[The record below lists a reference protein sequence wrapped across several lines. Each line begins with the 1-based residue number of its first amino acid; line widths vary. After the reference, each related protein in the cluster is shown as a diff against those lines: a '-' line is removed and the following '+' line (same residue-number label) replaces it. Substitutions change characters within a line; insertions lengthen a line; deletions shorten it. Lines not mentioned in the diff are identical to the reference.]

1 MVRER
6 FTPDRTCVTMGEM
19 GKSNAGEEIAMEQ
32 IVIVAAGRTPI
43 GTFGGALKD
52 VSARKLAETVIRG
65 VIAKSSVDP
74 SLIDEVILG
83 NCIQRT
89 DEANIARV
97 AALDAGLGNRVTGFT
112 VQRQCASG
120 MQAIV
125 SGAAQ
130 ILLGDCEVVIAGGV
144 ESMSNAPYVLK
155 NARWG
160 KRLTH
165 GEMTDAMWELLT
177 DPHFGI
183 LMGETA
189 ERLAERY
196 SISRAEQDEIALRS
210 QQNAV
215 RAIDSG
221 LFREEIIPVA
231 VTKRG
236 AVTMVETDEHPRRD
250 VTLEGLSKLK
260 PSFRENGTVT
270 AGNSSG
276 LNDGASAVVLMKES
290 RARELGIAPLGRIVS
305 YAWAGVEPDLMGYG
319 PVPAVKKALAKA
331 GLTLADIDLIEVNE
345 AFAAQY
351 LAVEKLLELPREI
364 TNVNGSGISLGHP
377 VGSTGCRIVVTLLHE
392 MKRRQVKRGLAT
404 LCVGG
409 GMGMAMVVERD

>member
-1 MVRER
+1 
-6 FTPDRTCVTMGEM
+6 
-19 GKSNAGEEIAMEQ
+19 MEQ
-32 IVIVAAGRTPI
+32 VVIAAAGRTPI
-43 GTFGGALKD
+43 GTFGGVLKD
-52 VSARKLAETVIRG
+52 VSARRLAETVIRG
-65 VIAKSSVDP
+65 VMARSGLEA

-89 DEANIARV
+89 DEPNIARV
-97 AALDAGLGNRVTGFT
+97 AALDAGLGKEVTGYT
-112 VQRQCASG
+112 IQRQCASG

-125 SGAAQ
+125 SGASQ
-130 ILLGDCEVVIAGGV
+130 ILLGDSEIVLAGGV

-177 DPHFGI
+177 DPHHQI

-189 ERLAERY
+189 ERLVDRY
-196 SISRAEQDEIALRS
+196 GITREESDEISLRS
-210 QQNAV
+210 QQNAI

-221 LFREEIIPVA
+221 LFGEEIIGVPVKKRTEEII
-231 VTKRG
+231 VT
-236 AVTMVETDEHPRRD
+236 EDEFPRRG
-250 VTLEGLSKLK
+250 VTLESLAKLR
-260 PSFRENGTVT
+260 PSFRDNGTVT
-270 AGNSSG
+270 PGNSSG
-276 LNDGASAVVLMKES
+276 LNDGASAAVLMKEGK
-290 RARELGIAPLGRIVS
+290 ARELGIEPLGRIVS
-305 YAWAGVEPDLMGYG
+305 WAVAGVEPDLMGYG
-319 PVPAVKKALAKA
+319 PVPAVKRALEKA
-331 GLTLADIDLIEVNE
+331 GLTLADIELIEVNE

-364 TNVNGSGISLGHP
+364 TNVNGSGIALGHP

-392 MKRRQVKRGLAT
+392 MKRRQLKRGLAA

-409 GMGMAMVVERD
+409 GMGMAMVVERP

>member
-1 MVRER
+1 MEKV
-6 FTPDRTCVTMGEM
+6 V
-19 GKSNAGEEIAMEQ
+19 IA
-32 IVIVAAGRTPI
+32 AAGRTPI
-43 GTFGGALKD
+43 GSFGGVLRD

-65 VIAKSSVDP
+65 VLEKSGMDG
-74 SLIDEVILG
+74 SLVDEVILG
-83 NCIQRT
+83 NCIQRS

-97 AALDAGLGNRVTGFT
+97 AALDAGLGKEVTGFT

-120 MQAIV
+120 MQAIA
-125 SGAAQ
+125 SAASE
-130 ILLGDCEVVIAGGV
+130 ILLGDSQIVIAGGV

-177 DPHFGI
+177 DPHHQI

-189 ERLAERY
+189 ERLVDRY
-196 SISRAEQDEIALRS
+196 SISREEQDEIALRS
-210 QQNAV
+210 QQNAI
-215 RAIDSG
+215 RAIDNG
-221 LFREEIIPVA
+221 LFAEEIIGVPVK
-231 VTKRG
+231 KRG
-236 AVTMVETDEHPRRD
+236 EEALVTTDEFPRRD
-250 VTLEGLSKLK
+250 VTLEGLAKLK
-260 PSFRENGTVT
+260 PGFRTNGTVT
-270 AGNSSG
+270 AGNASG
-276 LNDGASAVVLMKES
+276 LNDGASAAILMKEGK
-290 RARELGIAPLGRIVS
+290 ARELGIQPLGKIVS
-305 YAWAGVEPDLMGYG
+305 WAWAGVEPDLMGYG

-331 GLTLADIDLIEVNE
+331 GLSLSDIELIEVNE

-377 VGSTGCRIVVTLLHE
+377 VGSTGCRIVITLLHE
-392 MKRRQVKRGLAT
+392 MRRRQLKRGLAC

>member
-1 MVRER
+1 
-6 FTPDRTCVTMGEM
+6 
-19 GKSNAGEEIAMEQ
+19 MEQ
-32 IVIVAAGRTPI
+32 VVIAAAGRTPI
-43 GTFGGALKD
+43 GTFGGVLRD

-65 VIAKSSVDP
+65 VMDRSGLEASQIN
-74 SLIDEVILG
+74 EVILG

-89 DEANIARV
+89 DEPNIARV
-97 AALDAGLGNRVTGFT
+97 AALDAGLGKEVTGFT
-112 VQRQCASG
+112 IQRQCASG

-125 SGAAQ
+125 SGASQ
-130 ILLGDCEVVIAGGV
+130 ILLGDSEIVLAGGV

-177 DPHFGI
+177 DPHHQI

-189 ERLAERY
+189 ERLVDRY
-196 SISRAEQDEIALRS
+196 GITREESDEIALLS
-210 QQNAV
+210 QQNAI

-221 LFREEIIPVA
+221 LFAEEIIGVSIKKRTEEIM
-231 VTKRG
+231 VT
-236 AVTMVETDEHPRRD
+236 EDEFPRRG
-250 VTLEGLSKLK
+250 VTLESLAKLR
-260 PSFRENGTVT
+260 PSFRDNGTVT
-270 AGNSSG
+270 PGNASG
-276 LNDGASAVVLMKES
+276 LNDGASAAVLMKEGK
-290 RARELGIAPLGRIVS
+290 ARELGIEPLGKIVS
-305 YAWAGVEPDLMGYG
+305 WAVAGVEPDLMGYG
-319 PVPAVKKALAKA
+319 PVPAVKRALAKA
-331 GLTLADIDLIEVNE
+331 GLTLADIELIEVNE

-364 TNVNGSGISLGHP
+364 TNVNGSGIALGHP

-392 MKRRQVKRGLAT
+392 MKRRQLKRGLAA

-409 GMGMAMVVERD
+409 GMGMAMVVERT

>member
-1 MVRER
+1 
-6 FTPDRTCVTMGEM
+6 
-19 GKSNAGEEIAMEQ
+19 MEQ

-125 SGAAQ
+125 SGTAQ

-290 RARELGIAPLGRIVS
+290 RARELGVAPLGRIVS

>member
-1 MVRER
+1 MEHV
-6 FTPDRTCVTMGEM
+6 V
-19 GKSNAGEEIAMEQ
+19 IA
-32 IVIVAAGRTPI
+32 AAGRTPI
-43 GTFGGALKD
+43 GTFGGVLKD

-65 VIAKSSVDP
+65 VIERAGLEAAQV
-74 SLIDEVILG
+74 DEVILG
-83 NCIQRT
+83 NCIQRS

-97 AALDAGLGNRVTGFT
+97 AALDAGLGKEVTGFT

-120 MQAIV
+120 MQALA
-125 SGAAQ
+125 SAASE
-130 ILLGDCEVVIAGGV
+130 ILLGDSEIVIAGGV

-177 DPHFGI
+177 DPHHHI

-189 ERLAERY
+189 ERLVDRY
-196 SISRAEQDEIALRS
+196 GITREEQDEIALRS
-210 QQNAV
+210 QQNAI

-221 LFREEIIPVA
+221 TFAEETIAVPVK
-231 VTKRG
+231 KRG
-236 AVTMVETDEHPRRD
+236 ETSLITTDEHPRRD
-250 VTLEGLSKLK
+250 VTAEGLAKLK
-260 PSFRENGTVT
+260 PGFRENGSVT
-270 AGNSSG
+270 AGNASG
-276 LNDGASAVVLMKES
+276 LNDGASAAVLMKEGK
-290 RARELGIAPLGRIVS
+290 ARELGITPLGRIVS
-305 YAWAGVEPDLMGYG
+305 WAWAGVEPDLMGYG

-331 GLTLADIDLIEVNE
+331 GLTLSDIELIEVNE

-351 LAVEKLLELPREI
+351 LVVEKLLELPREI

-392 MKRRQVKRGLAT
+392 MKRRQLKRGLAT

-409 GMGMAMVVERD
+409 GMGMAMVVERI